1 MAKPIKKG
9 KSRYSSGF
17 NGKQIG
23 GFIIGILFFAA
34 VAFGIYWLYHN
45 YNTPSGGGNSAVA
58 PLQKFIT
65 DHGLQSSGLL
75 ILAIGGLLFAFI
87 FNKK

>member
-17 NGKQIG
+17 SGKQIG
-23 GFIIGILFFAA
+23 GVIIGILFFAA
-34 VAFGIYWLYHN
+34 VAYGIYWLYHD
-45 YNTPSGGGNSAVA
+45 YTAPGSGGNSGTAFI
-58 PLQKFIT
+58 QKFIT
-65 DHGLQSSGLL
+65 DNELQSSGLL
-75 ILAIGGLLFAFI
+75 ILAIGGLLIAFL

>member
-45 YNTPSGGGNSAVA
+45 YSASGSGGSSVA
-58 PLQKFIT
+58 MPIQKFIK
-65 DHGLQSSGLL
+65 DQGLQSSGLL
-75 ILAIGGLLFAFI
+75 ILAIGGVLFAFI